1 MPWPEEMNRRLTDLI
16 SDRHYV
22 PTEQARKNLLA
33 EGIAEEGITLTGN
46 TVIDALVSRSS
57 NSYNWEGLA
66 IRGNGDAAFGG
77 DQAD

>member
-33 EGIAEEGITLTGN
+33 EGIAGEGITLTGN
-46 TVIDALVSRSS
+46 TVID
-57 NSYNWEGLA
+57 G
-66 IRGNGDAAFGG
+66 AACKTLMDSVRRKNHKGSIYSVIWLM
-77 DQAD
+77 A